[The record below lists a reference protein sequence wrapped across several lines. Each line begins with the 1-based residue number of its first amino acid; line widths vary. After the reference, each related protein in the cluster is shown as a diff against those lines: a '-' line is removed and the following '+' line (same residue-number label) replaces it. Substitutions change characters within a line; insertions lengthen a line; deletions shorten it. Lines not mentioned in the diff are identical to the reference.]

1 MRQFYKKISSV
12 CMALLC
18 VAALLIGCTATAW
31 AADEI
36 DDSVKSQLVTTT
48 KGLTDAII
56 AMSEDDIQGYLES
69 EDAFTQSAASAWDGS
84 REELGEKKGDIEE
97 KDITVEYSDDQYT
110 VVVPVSFEK
119 NKANFTYVFDKSGTP
134 TSLTVDVN
142 YTLAQNMEKAAM
154 NTVMGL
160 GTVFVILVFLIFV
173 ISLFKYIPGL
183 VEGKKKESKPAPAAT
198 APAPVAAAPAAAPTA
213 PSEIPAKPAM
223 PPCRRAVRPAPYAAA
238 RAQQGRGA
246 PAAQALPAPSRAQ
259 FEDQAERQIAARAEF
274 AARPR

>member
-12 CMALLC
+12 CMAFLC

-31 AADEI
+31 AADEV

-84 REELGEKKGDIEE
+84 REELGEKKGDIDE

-134 TSLTVDVN
+134 TSLTADVN
-142 YTLAQNMEKAAM
+142 YTLAQNMEKAAL
-154 NTVMGL
+154 NTLMGL
-160 GTVFVILVFLIFV
+160 GTVFVILAFLIFV

-183 VEGKKKESKPAPAAT
+183 VEGKKKESAPASAAAAPAPAA
-198 APAPVAAAPAAAPTA
+198 AAPVAEPVVEDVTDDDELVAVIAAA
-213 PSEIPAKPAM
+213 
-223 PPCRRAVRPAPYAAA
+223 
-238 RAQQGRGA
+238 
-246 PAAQALPAPSRAQ
+246 
-259 FEDQAERQIAARAEF
+259 IAASEGKTSTDGFVVRSI
-274 AARPR
+274 RKINRRKR

>member
-12 CMALLC
+12 CMAFLC
-18 VAALLIGCTATAW
+18 VAALQIGCTATAW
-31 AADEI
+31 AADEV

-84 REELGEKKGDIEE
+84 REELGEKKGDIDE

-142 YTLAQNMEKAAM
+142 YTLAQNMEKAAL
-154 NTVMGL
+154 NTLMGL
-160 GTVFVILVFLIFV
+160 GTVFVILAFLIFV

-183 VEGKKKESKPAPAAT
+183 VEGKKKESAPAPAAA
-198 APAPVAAAPAAAPTA
+198 APAPAAAA
-213 PSEIPAKPAM
+213 PVAEPVVEDVTDDDELV
-223 PPCRRAVRPAPYAAA
+223 AVIAAA
-238 RAQQGRGA
+238 
-246 PAAQALPAPSRAQ
+246 
-259 FEDQAERQIAARAEF
+259 IAASEGKTSTDGFVVRSI
-274 AARPR
+274 RKINRRKR

>member
-84 REELGEKKGDIEE
+84 REELGEKKGDIDE

-160 GTVFVILVFLIFV
+160 GTVFVILVFV

-183 VEGKKKESKPAPAAT
+183 VEGKKKESKPAPAAA
-198 APAPVAAAPAAAPTA
+198 APAPVAAPVAEPAVEDVTDDGELIAVIAAA
-213 PSEIPAKPAM
+213 
-223 PPCRRAVRPAPYAAA
+223 
-238 RAQQGRGA
+238 
-246 PAAQALPAPSRAQ
+246 
-259 FEDQAERQIAARAEF
+259 IAASEGKTSTDGFVVRSI
-274 AARPR
+274 RKVNRRKR